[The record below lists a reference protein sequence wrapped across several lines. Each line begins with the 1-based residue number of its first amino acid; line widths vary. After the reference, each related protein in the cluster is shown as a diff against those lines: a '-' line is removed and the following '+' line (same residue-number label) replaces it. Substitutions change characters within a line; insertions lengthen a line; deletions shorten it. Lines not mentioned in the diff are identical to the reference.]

1 MANRYDISLEPVA
14 ITTLN
19 DLPVIE
25 SDTDHIQDTIQ
36 ANKGDYK
43 ENPLD
48 GVSIQ
53 SYLNSSGQESTI
65 SRDIILQLKADGYR
79 SNNPV
84 IGFESD
90 GQMNI
95 EPNAVLDI

>member
-1 MANRYDISLEPVA
+1 MANRYDISLDAVG

-19 DLPVIE
+19 DLPIID
-25 SDTDHIQDTIQ
+25 SDQDHIQDTIQ

-43 ENPLD
+43 ENPQD

-53 SYLNSSGQESTI
+53 SYLNSSGQETTI
-65 SRDIILQLKADGYR
+65 SRDIILQLKSDGYR
-79 SNNPV
+79 SNNPL
-84 IGFESD
+84 ITFSSNGEL
-90 GQMNI
+90 QI